1 MQPIRIQKALSE
13 AGVASRRAAE
23 ELVRQGRVTIN
34 GRKAE
39 IGQSVNPDRDVIAVD
54 GKRVYFA
61 RKKQYRY
68 IMMNKPRGYVT
79 TLSDELGRRCVT
91 DLLTGVEERVYPIGR
106 LDRNSEGLLL
116 FTNDGELANR
126 IMHPAS
132 HINKVYRVTVRPDI
146 TDEQAAELSA
156 GVKIGENTTT
166 LPATVIVLEKQPG
179 RVVLQITISEGKNR
193 QIRRMC
199 EAVGLEVVRLK
210 RIAVG
215 PIKLGMLQPGR
226 WRDLKSSE
234 LIALR
239 GAITKAGG
247 NGAGEG
253 TKMLGYVVVEKA
265 EPVRII
271 ALQCEDFVIA
281 DGLLRRALHPFYEEG
296 SKGYTFACEVPMP
309 LPMAYTRRGA
319 GSLEALFAGKCPGNT
334 GEI

>member
-79 TLSDELGRRCVT
+79 TLNDELGRRCVT

-239 GAITKAGG
+239 GEITKAGG

-253 TKMLGYVVVEKA
+253 QE
-265 EPVRII
+265 
-271 ALQCEDFVIA
+271 
-281 DGLLRRALHPFYEEG
+281 
-296 SKGYTFACEVPMP
+296 
-309 LPMAYTRRGA
+309 
-319 GSLEALFAGKCPGNT
+319 
-334 GEI
+334 